1 MIRPNILIGLVL
13 NDAPGAADVELSGLL
28 MFELLKFN
36 KTHAELKLSKSV
48 RLDLLFCYFV
58 GSFCYVTCSRF
69 SCIPYAYSVLISCI
83 NKCFDDQ

>member
-1 MIRPNILIGLVL
+1 ML
-13 NDAPGAADVELSGLL
+13 NDAPGAVDVELSGLL
-28 MFELLKFN
+28 MFELLRFN

-58 GSFCYVTCSRF
+58 RSFCFVTCSRF
-69 SCIPYAYSVLISCI
+69 SCILYAFFVLISYI